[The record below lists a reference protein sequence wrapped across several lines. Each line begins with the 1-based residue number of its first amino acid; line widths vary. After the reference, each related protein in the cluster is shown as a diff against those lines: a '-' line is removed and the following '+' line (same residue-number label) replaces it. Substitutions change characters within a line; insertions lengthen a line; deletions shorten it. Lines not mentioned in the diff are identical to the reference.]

1 MASTENSKMPD
12 SSPTPKSMKTEYR
25 LVINISHKWKISI
38 CKPLIP
44 LKIALT
50 LWYAASM
57 GMAAYITLFFK
68 QRGLTVEEISFM
80 YLTAY
85 LSQFVVNTACGVAS
99 DKIGRP
105 AYMTVLSI
113 LITGSLT
120 FCLTF
125 IPKVGETVEENLSF
139 SSLYCDKTDY
149 ARLQIHRTCDNIQ
162 QIMPCEEMCT
172 QECCRDISL
181 RKLNL
186 IDKFANHSAFSFNN
200 GSQYDLDWCFRDSKT
215 VLFANDAQYL
225 CGVYQKACTVTC
237 SEYKSG
243 AADRKSRVLF
253 LIAIVVLLLTFDE
266 NTYRFLDILANCMAN
281 SFEAEYGKQI
291 FWSNTGALIGP
302 SLVALIIQQTSTSE
316 EVLNYESSLYF
327 YAAVA
332 LLTIATVCTLD
343 VRKGKPAQEMSRAA
357 IKLLKNVDFLF
368 FVFILFVLG
377 GTWGF
382 LMNFHNLFLAD
393 IGTPIYMMGLL
404 DTFAGI
410 CGLPVL
416 VTGKWLTDKIG
427 NTNIFNLALL
437 GYFFKCFGYSFLRVA
452 WPAFFLELLMAF
464 SYHLLW
470 VATIDFCTKIGP
482 EDLRGTMV
490 TLAGSVHF
498 SLGRACGSFA
508 GGLLMSAYGA
518 SAAFQVIGAANGVAF
533 LLYSMFQ
540 FLRKTR
546 RVKKLDIS

>member
-1 MASTENSKMPD
+1 MTSMENSKMAD
-12 SSPTPKSMKTEYR
+12 SSPTSKNIKMKSR
-25 LVINISHKWKISI
+25 LVINISHKLKISI

-44 LKIALT
+44 LKLALT

-57 GMAAYITLFFK
+57 GMASYFTLFFK

-85 LSQFVVNTACGVAS
+85 IFQFVVNTACGVAS
-99 DKIGRP
+99 DKIGRSTFIT
-105 AYMTVLSI
+105 ALSL
-113 LITGSLT
+113 LITGSVA

-125 IPKVGETVEENLSF
+125 IPKVGERVEENQSY

-149 ARLQIHRTCDNIQ
+149 TRLKIHRNCDNIQ
-162 QIMPCEEMCT
+162 QILTCEEMCT

-181 RKLNL
+181 RNLNL
-186 IDKFANHSAFSFNN
+186 IDKFVNHSALSFSND
-200 GSQYDLDWCFRDSKT
+200 SQYDLNWCLRDSKI
-215 VLFANDAQYL
+215 VLLANDAQSL
-225 CGVYQKACTVTC
+225 CGIYLKACAVTC
-237 SEYKSG
+237 SEYKSS
-243 AADRKSRVLF
+243 AADRESRILF
-253 LIAIVVLLLTFDE
+253 LIAIVVLLLIFDE
-266 NTYRFLDILANCMAN
+266 NTYRFLDILTNDMTN

-302 SLVALIIQQTSTSE
+302 SLVALIIQQASTSKE
-316 EVLNYESSLYF
+316 MPNYESSLYF

-343 VRKGKPAQEMSRAA
+343 VTKAKPAQEMSRAA
-357 IKLLKNVDFLF
+357 IKLFKNVDFLF
-368 FVFILFVLG
+368 FIFILLVLG

-382 LMNFHNLFLAD
+382 LMNFHNLFQAD
-393 IGTPIYMMGLL
+393 IGTPVYMMGLI
-404 DTFAGI
+404 DTFSGV

-416 VTGKWLTDKIG
+416 VAGKWLIHKIG
-427 NTNIFNLALL
+427 NTNIFSLALL

-452 WPAFFLELLMAF
+452 WPTFFLELFMAF
-464 SYHLLW
+464 SYHLFW

-518 SAAFQVIGAANGVAF
+518 SAAFQVIGAANGIAF
-533 LLYSMFQ
+533 LLYSTFQ
-540 FLRKTR
+540 FLRKTQ